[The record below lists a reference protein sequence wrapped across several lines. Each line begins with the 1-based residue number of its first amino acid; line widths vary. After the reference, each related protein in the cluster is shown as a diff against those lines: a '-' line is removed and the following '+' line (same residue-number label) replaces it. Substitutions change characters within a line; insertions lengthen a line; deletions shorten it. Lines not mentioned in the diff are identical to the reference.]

1 MAASAE
7 VAAATA
13 MELIEDM
20 KQQMVAMQTDWAA
33 QMSEVQA
40 NMSQEAQIREESVR
54 TVDGMINDTI
64 GRVGQL
70 EMLRAAA
77 DYRLGTL
84 EGMSGPA
91 SGPPGMA
98 EKEESRLM
106 DVVEGLENRVSSAAA
121 RADATFDKHAKRLQE
136 MEEALKTL
144 KGVEETDGVRMPSQE
159 PEPTVKTETTEDEK
173 ETEKEAGD
181 DEEQDWEK
189 STAR

>member
-1 MAASAE
+1 MAASAA
-7 VAAATA
+7 VAAKSA

-20 KQQMVAMQTDWAA
+20 KQQMLAMQTDWSA
-33 QMSEVQA
+33 QMSEVRA
-40 NMSQEAQIREESVR
+40 NVSQEAQIREESVT
-54 TVDGMINDTI
+54 TVDGMISDTI

-84 EGMSGPA
+84 EAMSGPA

-106 DVVEGLENRVSSAAA
+106 EVVEGLENRVASAAA
-121 RADATFDKHAKRLQE
+121 RADATFDKHAQRLQK

-144 KGVEETDGVRMPSQE
+144 QGIEETEGVRMPSQDA
-159 PEPTVKTETTEDEK
+159 EPTVKTEVTLNPK
-173 ETEKEAGD
+173 P
-181 DEEQDWEK
+181 
-189 STAR
+189 